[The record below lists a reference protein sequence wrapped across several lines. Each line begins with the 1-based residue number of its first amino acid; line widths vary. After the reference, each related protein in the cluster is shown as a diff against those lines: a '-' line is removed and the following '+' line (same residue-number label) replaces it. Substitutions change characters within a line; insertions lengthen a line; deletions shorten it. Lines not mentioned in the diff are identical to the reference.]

1 MYFLAIRD
9 NLLSAHLFLCCFFK
23 SNFHFQID
31 VQIHPRLLKIKL
43 IILLVCNKVQP
54 LTVKQKETLH
64 QLTLGFHV
72 TQIKFVT
79 RILFILHKSSM
90 MPTIPAE
97 LPMHLELIQKLL
109 MFVSHMYIVVMHLNS
124 KAKVHFDM
132 SNWYFPYIVLL
143 QYKNIFKI
151 LPDCFSSCL
160 KKRTT
165 TQFFILQAI
174 NTIHHEKCDE
184 NFTSAHAGSCKPW
197 QKPQLLL

>member
-31 VQIHPRLLKIKL
+31 VQIHPRLLNFKP

-97 LPMHLELIQKLL
+97 LPMQLELIQKLL

-132 SNWYFPYIVLL
+132 SN
-143 QYKNIFKI
+143 
-151 LPDCFSSCL
+151 
-160 KKRTT
+160 
-165 TQFFILQAI
+165 
-174 NTIHHEKCDE
+174 
-184 NFTSAHAGSCKPW
+184 
-197 QKPQLLL
+197 